1 MQTTHISPST
11 LQFLS
16 DLSEHNNREW
26 FAENK
31 KRFEAAKDNMKAFGE
46 TLLNKMQQHDKIENM
61 KLYRIYRDVRFS
73 QDKTPYKNSLS
84 GNFTRA
90 TKWLRGGYYFHIEP
104 NNPFIGGGFWNP
116 NTKDLK
122 RLRQEF
128 AADPEPLRAIIQSKD
143 FKKAFGTLEGEQLKT
158 APRGYDIDHPSV
170 DLLRYKQF
178 LVSQA
183 FTDKE
188 LLSSDFV
195 EKLSDGFKAMRPFF
209 DYMSEVLTTDE
220 NGVPIE

>member
-11 LQFLS
+11 LQFLR
-16 DLSEHNNREW
+16 DLSENNNREW
-26 FAENK
+26 FKENK
-31 KRFEAAKDNMKAFGE
+31 KRFEAAKANMKAFAE
-46 TLLNKMQQHDKIENM
+46 ILLHEMQKHDKIEST

-73 QDKTPYKNSLS
+73 KDKTPYKNSLS

-90 TKWLRGGYYFHIEP
+90 TKLLRGGYYFHIEP
-104 NNPFIGGGFWNP
+104 NNSFIGGGFWQP
-116 NTKDLK
+116 STADLK

-128 AADPEPLRAIIQSKD
+128 AADPEPLRTIIQSED
-143 FKKAFGTLEGEQLKT
+143 FKRAFGTLQGEQLKSS
-158 APRGYDIDHPSV
+158 PRGYAKDHPSV

-178 LVSQA
+178 LVSQT

-188 LLSSDFV
+188 VLSEDFAL
-195 EKLSDGFKAMRPFF
+195 KLSEGFKAMRPFF

-220 NGVPIE
+220 NGVPIV